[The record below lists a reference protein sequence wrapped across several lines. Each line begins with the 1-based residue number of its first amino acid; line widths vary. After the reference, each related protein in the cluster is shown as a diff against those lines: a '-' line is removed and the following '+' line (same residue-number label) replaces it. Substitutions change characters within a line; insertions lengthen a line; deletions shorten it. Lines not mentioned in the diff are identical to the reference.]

1 MFGGA
6 LALEEE
12 KRQVSID
19 GWIKFDAPPG
29 DARLLVAL
37 RRELD
42 RVLNE
47 KMLAPP
53 TASAKQEVVEAVVRA
68 FTGG

>member
-1 MFGGA
+1 MA
-6 LALEEE
+6 L
-12 KRQVSID
+12 QVSID
-19 GWIKFDAPPG
+19 GWITFDAPPD

-47 KMLAPP
+47 KMMAPP
-53 TASAKQEVVEAVVRA
+53 TAALRQEVVDAVVRA
-68 FTGG
+68 FS